1 MYSSTIKDVI
11 LPNISINGFAD
22 DHALLKNW
30 LLKIPQDQ
38 TDAINQLEF
47 TLSDIEKWMQMNR
60 LKMNN
65 SKTEFV
71 VFYPSR
77 LGQYVS
83 CDAINVNGEAI
94 KASSA
99 VKYLGV
105 WLYQH
110 LTMRKHISEKCRI
123 SMFNI
128 LRLKSIRPFLTMEAT
143 KTIASGII
151 LSHLDYANS
160 LFSGLPKLDTG
171 KLQKVQSVC
180 AKVVAGK
187 TKYDSV
193 TDTLKSLHWLPVH

>member
-1 MYSSTIKDVI
+1 
-11 LPNISINGFAD
+11 
-22 DHALLKNW
+22 
-30 LLKIPQDQ
+30 
-38 TDAINQLEF
+38 
-47 TLSDIEKWMQMNR
+47 
-60 LKMNN
+60 MNN

-77 LGQYVS
+77 LSQYVS

-99 VKYLGV
+99 FKYLGV
-105 WLYQH
+105 WLDQH

-143 KTIASGII
+143 KTLASGII

-193 TDTLKSLHWLPVH
+193 TDTLKSLHWLSVHLRTEFKVLSLVQQNVFGGAPKYRTELISLKPSRRSGLRSNDGSNILEIPFTKRKT